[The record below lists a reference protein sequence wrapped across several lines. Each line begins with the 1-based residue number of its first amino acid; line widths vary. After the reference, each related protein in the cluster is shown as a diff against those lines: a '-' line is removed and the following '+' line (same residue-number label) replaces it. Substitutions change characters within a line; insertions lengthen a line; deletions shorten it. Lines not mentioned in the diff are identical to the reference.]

1 MTVDNDN
8 PFADIRGPEDA
19 RAALADW
26 KERAEQRAADAIAA
40 SEAVQELTAVGMD
53 ANGAVAVKLNS
64 SGAVIGVQFA
74 PELQRM
80 QLRHAE
86 RQFMEAYG
94 NAGKVLLKQARDA
107 VEARLDP
114 GSPTARA
121 LVDSIKMRFPEPEP
135 EERP

>member
-1 MTVDNDN
+1 MDNDN
-8 PFADIRGPEDA
+8 PFANIAGPEDA

-40 SEAVQELTAVGMD
+40 SEAVQELTATGMD
-53 ANGAVAVKLNS
+53 ANGVVVVKLNS

-74 PELQRM
+74 SEFQRM

-94 NAGKVLLKQARDA
+94 NAGKALLANARAA

-114 GSPTARA
+114 SSPTARA
-121 LVDSIKMRFPEPEP
+121 LVDSIKMRFPEA
-135 EERP
+135 EER

>member
-1 MTVDNDN
+1 MDNSN
-8 PFADIRGPEDA
+8 PFANIAGPEDA
-19 RAALADW
+19 RAALASW

-53 ANGAVAVKLNS
+53 ANGVVAVKLNS

-74 PELQRM
+74 PDLQRM

-86 RQFMEAYG
+86 RQFMEAYQ
-94 NAGKVLLKQARDA
+94 NAGQALLENARAA

-114 GSPTARA
+114 GSPTAKA
-121 LVDSIKMRFPEPEP
+121 LVDSIKMRFPEPP
-135 EERP
+135 EEEQQ